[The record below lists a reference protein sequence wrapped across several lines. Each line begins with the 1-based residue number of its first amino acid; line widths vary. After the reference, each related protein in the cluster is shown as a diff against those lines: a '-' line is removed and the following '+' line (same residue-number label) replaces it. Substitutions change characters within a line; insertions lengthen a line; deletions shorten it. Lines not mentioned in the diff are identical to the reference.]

1 MRTRPRRLPQIK
13 QTSSSACKDGGT
25 GKSDANVQGEHVV
38 VAGDPACPVP
48 AEHFGWTSF
57 AARLSVRAGRNRP
70 SVRRTGG
77 TIRFSASPGAIDAL
91 QRQAGTTD
99 GRTGAHFHRWARNA
113 AQGAWARRGGDRIGH
128 LASLLRRHGTSR
140 QDTSYTFCCQHQS
153 SQKRAII
160 MLSVALFL
168 RLARPPAS

>member
-1 MRTRPRRLPQIK
+1 LRTRPRRLPQIK

-91 QRQAGTTD
+91 QRQAGTTRTSTG
-99 GRTGAHFHRWARNA
+99 GRAT
-113 AQGAWARRGGDRIGH
+113 QRRERGHGGDRFV

-153 SQKRAII
+153 SQKRAI